1 MPNLT
6 VAPEDDDSAF
16 PWSHNLESSPR
27 KKANDSNQRSELER
41 VRLSFDP
48 HKVGFGILPWP
59 GVDQSRP
66 ANETIVVAMRYL
78 IDGKDRRDQGD
89 KK

>member
-27 KKANDSNQRSELER
+27 NQVNDSNQRSELER

-66 ANETIVVAMRYL
+66 ANETSVVAMRYL

>member
-6 VAPEDDDSAF
+6 AAPEDDDSAF
-16 PWSHNLESSPR
+16 PWSNNLQSSPR
-27 KKANDSNQRSELER
+27 DKANDSNQRSELER

-59 GVDQSRP
+59 GVEQAKP
-66 ANETIVVAMRYL
+66 GNETLVVAMRYL
-78 IDGKDRRDQGD
+78 IDGKDRREQGD